1 MTEIQTLNDLLEKD
15 CKNCSYKSGLWLD
28 VNAVSVCAKCKL
40 KRFDDAVKQG
50 KIRIVKED

>member
-1 MTEIQTLNDLLEKD
+1 MGEIQTLNDLLEKD

-28 VNAVSVCAKCKL
+28 VNAISVCAKCKL